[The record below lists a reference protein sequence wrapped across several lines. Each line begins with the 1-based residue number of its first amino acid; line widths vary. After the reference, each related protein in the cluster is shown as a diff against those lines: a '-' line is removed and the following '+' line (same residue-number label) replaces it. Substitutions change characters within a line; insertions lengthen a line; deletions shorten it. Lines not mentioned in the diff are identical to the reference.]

1 MVKMRSVLLKAHDG
15 EHRTPDLERLLEGA
29 ARGEDAA
36 WTELVGLYGRR
47 VYALVRSR
55 CGSAELAEEITQG
68 VFVSVATKMREGAYT
83 ERGRF
88 ESWLFRIAMN
98 RVRDV
103 ARAKKRRTITGF
115 ESAGEIR
122 APEDES
128 GARGGSGAWIGAT
141 QGELAHL
148 RAALEGLSEPDREVI
163 ELRHHAGMGF
173 KEMAALLGEPM
184 GTLLARHHR
193 ALRKLKDAMTK
204 RGVVGPGEEG

>member
-1 MVKMRSVLLKAHDG
+1 MRSVLLKAHDG

-36 WTELVGLYGRR
+36 WTELLGLYGRR

-55 CGSAELAEEITQG
+55 CGSEELAEEITQG
-68 VFVSVATKMREGAYT
+68 VFVSVATKMREGSYT

-103 ARAKKRRTITGF
+103 ARAKKRRKTTGL
-115 ESAGEIR
+115 ESAADVR
-122 APEDES
+122 APEDGLGNKAAS
-128 GARGGSGAWIGAT
+128 A
-141 QGELAHL
+141 GELAHL
-148 RAALEGLSEPDREVI
+148 RASLEGLSDQDREVI

-173 KEMAALLGEPM
+173 KEMAELLGEPM

-193 ALRKLKDAMTK
+193 ALRKLKDGLTK
-204 RGVVGPGEEG
+204 RGVLGPDEEG

>member
-1 MVKMRSVLLKAHDG
+1 MRSVLLKAHDG

-36 WTELVGLYGRR
+36 WTELLGLYGRR

-55 CGSAELAEEITQG
+55 CGSEELAEEITQG
-68 VFVSVATKMREGAYT
+68 VFVSVATKMREGSYT

-103 ARAKKRRTITGF
+103 ARAKKRRKTTGL
-115 ESAGEIR
+115 ESAADVR
-122 APEDES
+122 APEGDAGAAG
-128 GARGGSGAWIGAT
+128 GARGGASGGASP
-141 QGELAHL
+141 GELAHL
-148 RAALEGLSEPDREVI
+148 RAALESLSEPDREVI

-173 KEMAALLGEPM
+173 KEMAELLGEPM

-193 ALRKLKDAMTK
+193 ALRKLKDGLTK
-204 RGVVGPGEEG
+204 RGVLGPDEEG